1 MNSTFLKTLRL
12 SATALVVGFVLLAS
26 STSRGELIKYSW
38 RGVLEPKNPAVDPWE
53 IGAAGRGF
61 VISATVDLAAP
72 LMFEAFFVL
81 SDAELL
87 IDGLE
92 PAIFHAG
99 RLFLGDG
106 EVYDGVNIL
115 LDEIEVNGV
124 TELYFTEVR
133 LPTSTF
139 DFTTLPETPPV
150 FPPTMITMGGGGVS
164 GGSSYAT
171 ITEAGSIVTATVIPE
186 PSTFV
191 ITLVALL
198 SLMFYAGARNRR
210 VRRVPSK
217 NFSGGRASRR

>member
-38 RGVLEPKNPAVDPWE
+38 RGVLKPNNPAVDPWE

-139 DFTTLPETPPV
+139 DFTILPETPVV
-150 FPPTMITMGGGGVS
+150 FPPTMINMGGGGIS
-164 GGSSYAT
+164 DGSSYRT
-171 ITEAGSIVTATVIPE
+171 ITEAGTVVTATVIPE

-191 ITLVALL
+191 LALVALL
-198 SLMFYAGARNRR
+198 GLMFYAAARIGHTR
-210 VRRVPSK
+210 
-217 NFSGGRASRR
+217 RASGKNINGYRTLHR

>member
-1 MNSTFLKTLRL
+1 MNTTYLKRLRL

-99 RLFLGDG
+99 RIFFGDG
-106 EVYDGVNIL
+106 ESFDVIDIL
-115 LDEIEVNGV
+115 LDEVEVNGV
-124 TELYFTEVR
+124 TEFYFTGVR
-133 LPTSTF
+133 VPTSTF
-139 DFTTLPETPPV
+139 NFTPVPESPPV
-150 FPPTMITMGGGGVS
+150 FPPAVISFGGGAVS
-164 GGSSYAT
+164 DGSSYAT
-171 ITEAGSIVTATVIPE
+171 ITDAGSIVTATLIPE
-186 PSTFV
+186 PSTF
-191 ITLVALL
+191 ILALVALL
-198 SLMFYAGARNRR
+198 GLMFCDAAHRR
-210 VRRVPSK
+210 RTRRASPR
-217 NFSGGRASRR
+217 NFSR